1 MYLPK
6 QWGGPVKT
14 LDQRSQEET
23 ESTQRAKKTH
33 EQENKMAKEKAAEE
47 ELKSRLTPQ
56 ELFARKQAIHR
67 NTHFDTRT
75 LNNWSK
81 PTTKGGKRSKR
92 CKRNK
97 TNNNKN
103 KKSTSRRHKK
113 CKCRITIKK

>member
-14 LDQRSQEET
+14 PDQRLQEET

-75 LNNWSK
+75 LNKWSK
-81 PTTKGGKRSKR
+81 PTTGGKRSKR